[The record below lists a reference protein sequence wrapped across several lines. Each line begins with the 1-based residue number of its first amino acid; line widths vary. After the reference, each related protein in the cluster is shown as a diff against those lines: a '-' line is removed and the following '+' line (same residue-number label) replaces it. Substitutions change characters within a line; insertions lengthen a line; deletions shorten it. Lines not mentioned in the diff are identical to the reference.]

1 MSNFKHHICFT
12 TVLGCINMIPAKNSI
27 MALPAHIRNI
37 GQMTPAVVK
46 YLQTNRGAGCFRS
59 EDSVS
64 NSIVHQIITQ
74 GVEQLITTMNLDAVS
89 KNIRADIGSFHILA

>member
-1 MSNFKHHICFT
+1 MSNFKHHICFM

-59 EDSVS
+59 ADSVS
-64 NSIVHQIITQ
+64 NSIVHQIITR
-74 GVEQLITTMNLDAVS
+74 GVEQLITMNLDAVS